1 MKNCLNIYVTI
12 YCFAIIKSNNLYLKQ
27 IFPAKMLITCLQNQ
41 LILCWLSHLAT
52 KNGGKVRE
60 RGKEEV
66 TTLVGRGWGGTHL
79 LPPMGGVVS
88 TRRATKLARQIYLLN
103 CMNPDLWEVIT
114 EATRGEK
121 NSPFVKDFSVKIIIH
136 PVRINMR
143 KGPEVAIAI
152 TITVIVTV
160 IKIIVMILI

>member
-1 MKNCLNIYVTI
+1 
-12 YCFAIIKSNNLYLKQ
+12 
-27 IFPAKMLITCLQNQ
+27 MLITCLQNQ

-60 RGKEEV
+60 REEEV
-66 TTLVGRGWGGTHL
+66 TTPAGRGWGGTHL
-79 LPPMGGVVS
+79 LLPMGVVAS
-88 TRRATKLARQIYLLN
+88 RRATKLARQIYLLN

-121 NSPFVKDFSVKIIIH
+121 NSPFVKDSSVKIILH

-143 KGPEVAIAI
+143 KGPEVATAI
-152 TITVIVTV
+152 ISVIVPIV
-160 IKIIVMILI
+160 IEVIVMILI